1 MSRTIYLDGAT
12 GFVGGHVLRAL
23 RKAGFAVRVLV
34 NREKLPADDP
44 EVVSIPGGLFDKDA
58 VREAMRGCVAAIHLV
73 GIIMEKPAKG
83 VTFERIHADGTR
95 AVLAAARELNVKRF
109 VHMSALGT
117 RANAVSRYHQ
127 SKWIGE
133 EYVRLSG
140 LDWTIFRPS
149 MIHGPDGEFMQ
160 MAASWA
166 RKRKAPWLFMPYFGA
181 GVVGTGQKRRI
192 APVYVEDV
200 ASAFVRAIDT
210 PETIGKT
217 IDLVGADTM
226 TWPEMHQTI
235 AQAVVGRGR
244 WVMPIPAWYAKTI
257 ATLTPANLIPF
268 NKAQVQMALE
278 DNTGDASQMRELL
291 EIEPRGF
298 ASALAGYA
306 TEL

>member
-1 MSRTIYLDGAT
+1 MSRTVYLDGAT
-12 GFVGGHVLRAL
+12 GFVGGHVLRRL
-23 RKAGFAVRVLV
+23 REAGFAVRALV
-34 NREKLPADDP
+34 NREKVPTDDP
-44 EVVSIPGGLFDKDA
+44 EIVSIAGGLFDKDA
-58 VREAMRGCVAAIHLV
+58 VREAMRGCIAAIHLV
-73 GIIMEKPAKG
+73 GIIMEKPSKG

-95 AVLAAARELNVKRF
+95 AVLEGARETGVKRF
-109 VHMSALGT
+109 VQMSALGT

-133 EYVRLSG
+133 EHVRSSG

-181 GVVGTGQKRRI
+181 GVLGTGRKRRI

-200 ASAFVRAIDT
+200 AEAFVRAIDK
-210 PETIGKT
+210 PETIGRT

-226 TWPEMHQTI
+226 TWPAMHQTI
-235 AQAVVGRGR
+235 AQAVVGRRR

-257 ATLTPANLIPF
+257 ATITPASLIPF

-278 DNTGDASQMRELL
+278 DNTGDPAPMRELL
-291 EIEPRGF
+291 GIEPRGF
-298 ASALAGYA
+298 EATLKEYAGR
-306 TEL
+306 L